1 MANYNCRLRLFFPGP
16 VELGGGGPSWWREKR
31 TAHPGTA
38 GSGLPPGLGRGL
50 AVTHPR
56 GPAWHRETRPCRHTK
71 RSPGQSAMPN
81 QSVLCLWFCAESHGE
96 FTFCL
101 PACLG
106 TYSWGAPQRE
116 PSAGKGKVSGTP
128 ASRETGRAAVRGLS
142 MVTSLWAPDSN
153 CGVIK
158 LNSTI

>member
-71 RSPGQSAMPN
+71 RSPGSLRCPTSLFCVCGFVRNRTVNLPSA
-81 QSVLCLWFCAESHGE
+81 
-96 FTFCL
+96 CL
-101 PACLG
+101 PAWVPIRGEPLRGNPLPGRGRCLER
-106 TYSWGAPQRE
+106 QRAGRQE
-116 PSAGKGKVSGTP
+116 ERLSEASA
-128 ASRETGRAAVRGLS
+128 
-142 MVTSLWAPDSN
+142 W
-153 CGVIK
+153 
-158 LNSTI
+158 